1 MDRMNVYDWV
11 EAKLAEGQAF
21 NRISEAR
28 SQADWVKAWRTWT
41 STIQRLRQ
49 LARHP
54 EPATEPE
61 SKVEL
66 QSEQAAQS
74 V

>member
-1 MDRMNVYDWV
+1 MNRTNLSDWV

-41 STIQRLRQ
+41 LTIQGLRQ

-54 EPATEPE
+54 ASATEPE
-61 SKVEL
+61 SEVEL
-66 QSEQAAQS
+66 KSEQAA
-74 V
+74 